1 MKTWKDITLRQFNKI
16 QDLLQE
22 IDEYTTLNIIDVIY
36 DVDSANMPA
45 MEVMSKYANSLDFL
59 TTTIPTN
66 EKLKETYT
74 INNRE
79 YNSNINLTQMTTAQ
93 FVDYQNYSKLNPV
106 DISKCLS
113 VFVIPK
119 GHTYNDGY
127 DLQQVQDDI
136 KDLDMVT
143 INTLA
148 FFFKK
153 LYVLLLEITLL
164 CLTQETTQMTIPTQK
179 KEEILNQ
186 LKQIDL
192 ANLGYSPTS
201 SLFANQPT
209 IH

>member
-22 IDEYTTLNIIDVIY
+22 IDEYTTLNIIDILY
-36 DVDSANMPA
+36 GVDSADMPA
-45 MEVMSKYANSLDFL
+45 MEVMNKYAHSLDFL
-59 TTTIPTN
+59 MTTIPTN

-74 INNRE
+74 INQRE

-93 FVDYQNYSKLNPV
+93 FIDYQNYSKENPV

-113 VFVIPK
+113 VFIIPA

-127 DLQQVQDDI
+127 DLKRVQDDI

-153 LYVLLLEITLL
+153 LFVLLLEITLL
-164 CLTQETTQMTIPTQK
+164 CLTQDTKKMNIPTQK

-192 ANLGYSPTS
+192 ASLASSPTS
-201 SLFANQPT
+201 SLFANLPT

>member
-36 DVDSANMPA
+36 NVDSADMPA

-127 DLQQVQDDI
+127 DLKQVQDDI

-201 SLFANQPT
+201 SLFASLPT
-209 IH
+209 IR

>member
-36 DVDSANMPA
+36 GVDSADMPA
-45 MEVMSKYANSLDFL
+45 MEVMNKYAHSLDFL
-59 TTTIPTN
+59 MTTIPTN

-74 INNRE
+74 INQRE

-93 FVDYQNYSKLNPV
+93 FVDYQNYSKENPV

-113 VFVIPK
+113 VFIIPK

-127 DLQQVQDDI
+127 DLKQVQDDI

-153 LYVLLLEITLL
+153 SYILLLEITLL
-164 CLTQETTQMTIPTQK
+164 CLTQDMKKMNIPTEK
-179 KEEILNQ
+179 KEEIMNQ

-192 ANLGYSPTS
+192 ASLASSPTS
-201 SLFANQPT
+201 SLFANLPT

>member
-22 IDEYTTLNIIDVIY
+22 IDEYTTLNIIDVLY
-36 DVDSANMPA
+36 GVDSANMPA
-45 MEVMSKYANSLDFL
+45 MEVMNKYAHSLDFL
-59 TTTIPTN
+59 MTTIPTN

-74 INNRE
+74 INQRE

-93 FVDYQNYSKLNPV
+93 FVDYQNYSKENPV

-113 VFVIPK
+113 VFIIPA

-127 DLQQVQDDI
+127 DLKQVQEDI

-153 LYVLLLEITLL
+153 LYILLLETTLL
-164 CLTQETTQMTIPTQK
+164 CLTQDMKKMNIPTEK

-192 ANLGYSPTS
+192 VSLASSPTS
-201 SLFANQPT
+201 SLFANLPT

>member
-22 IDEYTTLNIIDVIY
+22 IDEYTTLNLIDVLY

-45 MEVMSKYANSLDFL
+45 MEVMNKYAHSLDFL
-59 TTTIPTN
+59 MTTIPTN

-74 INNRE
+74 INQRE
-79 YNSNINLTQMTTAQ
+79 YNSNINITQMTTAQ
-93 FVDYQNYSKLNPV
+93 FVDYQNYTKENPV

-127 DLQQVQDDI
+127 DLKQVQDDI

-153 LYVLLLEITLL
+153 LYILLLETTLL
-164 CLTQETTQMTIPTQK
+164 CLIQDTKKMNIPTQK

-192 ANLGYSPTS
+192 ASLASSPTS
-201 SLFANQPT
+201 SLFANLPT

>member
-22 IDEYTTLNIIDVIY
+22 IDEYTTLNIIDVLY

-45 MEVMSKYANSLDFL
+45 MEVMNKYAHSLDFL
-59 TTTIPTN
+59 MTTIPTN
-66 EKLKETYT
+66 EKLKDTYT
-74 INNRE
+74 INHRE

-93 FVDYQNYSKLNPV
+93 FVDYQNYSKENPV

-127 DLQQVQDDI
+127 DLKQVQDDI

-153 LYVLLLEITLL
+153 LYILLLETTLL
-164 CLTQETTQMTIPTQK
+164 CLTQETTQMNIPTQK

-192 ANLGYSPTS
+192 ASLASSPTS
-201 SLFANQPT
+201 SLFANLPT

>member
-22 IDEYTTLNIIDVIY
+22 IDEYTTLNIIDVLY
-36 DVDSANMPA
+36 DVDSADMPA
-45 MEVMSKYANSLDFL
+45 MEVMNKYAHSLDFL
-59 TTTIPTN
+59 MTTIPTN

-74 INNRE
+74 INQRE

-93 FVDYQNYSKLNPV
+93 FVDYQNYSKENPV

-113 VFVIPK
+113 VFIIPA

-127 DLQQVQDDI
+127 DLKQVQDDI

-153 LYVLLLEITLL
+153 SYILLLEITLL
-164 CLTQETTQMTIPTQK
+164 CLTQDTKKMNIPTEK
-179 KEEILNQ
+179 KEEIMNQ

-192 ANLGYSPTS
+192 ANLASSPTS
-201 SLFANQPT
+201 SLFANLPT

>member
-36 DVDSANMPA
+36 DVDSANLPA
-45 MEVMSKYANSLDFL
+45 MEVMNKYAHSLDFL
-59 TTTIPTN
+59 MTTIPTN
-66 EKLKETYT
+66 EKLKDTYT
-74 INNRE
+74 INQRE

-93 FVDYQNYSKLNPV
+93 FVDYQNYSKENPV

-113 VFVIPK
+113 VFIIPK

-127 DLQQVQDDI
+127 DLKQVQEDI

-153 LYVLLLEITLL
+153 LYILLLETTLL
-164 CLTQETTQMTIPTQK
+164 CLTQDMEKMNIPTEK

-192 ANLGYSPTS
+192 ASLASSPTS
-201 SLFANQPT
+201 SLFANLPT
-209 IH
+209 TH

>member
-36 DVDSANMPA
+36 NVDSADMPA
-45 MEVMSKYANSLDFL
+45 MEVMNKYAHSLDFL

-74 INNRE
+74 INQRE

-164 CLTQETTQMTIPTQK
+164 CLTQETKKMNIPTQK
-179 KEEILNQ
+179 KEEIMNQ

-192 ANLGYSPTS
+192 ANLGYSPIS
-201 SLFANQPT
+201 SLFANLPT
-209 IH
+209 IP

>member
-22 IDEYTTLNIIDVIY
+22 IDEYTTLNIIDVLY
-36 DVDSANMPA
+36 DVDSANLPA
-45 MEVMSKYANSLDFL
+45 MEVMNKYAHSLDFL
-59 TTTIPTN
+59 MTTIPTN
-66 EKLKETYT
+66 EKLKDTYT
-74 INNRE
+74 INQRE

-93 FVDYQNYSKLNPV
+93 FVDYQNYSKENPV

-113 VFVIPK
+113 VFIIPK

-127 DLQQVQDDI
+127 DLKQVQDDI

-153 LYVLLLEITLL
+153 LYILLLETTLL
-164 CLTQETTQMTIPTQK
+164 CLTQDMKKMNIPTEK

-192 ANLGYSPTS
+192 ASLASSHTS
-201 SLFANQPT
+201 SLFANLPT
-209 IH
+209 TH

>member
-22 IDEYTTLNIIDVIY
+22 IDEYTTLNIIDVLY
-36 DVDSANMPA
+36 DVDSADMPA
-45 MEVMSKYANSLDFL
+45 MEVMNKYAHSLDFL
-59 TTTIPTN
+59 MTTIPTN

-74 INNRE
+74 INQRE

-93 FVDYQNYSKLNPV
+93 FVDYQNYSKENPV

-113 VFVIPK
+113 VFIIPK

-127 DLQQVQDDI
+127 DLKQVQEDI

-153 LYVLLLEITLL
+153 SFVLLLEITLL
-164 CLTQETTQMTIPTQK
+164 CLTQDTKKMNIPTQK
-179 KEEILNQ
+179 KEEILNL

-192 ANLGYSPTS
+192 ASLGYSPTS
-201 SLFANQPT
+201 SLFANLPT

>member
-22 IDEYTTLNIIDVIY
+22 IDEYTTLNIIDVLY
-36 DVDSANMPA
+36 DVDSADMPA
-45 MEVMSKYANSLDFL
+45 MEVMNKYAHSLDFL
-59 TTTIPTN
+59 MTTIPTN

-74 INNRE
+74 INQRE

-93 FVDYQNYSKLNPV
+93 FVDYQNYSKENPV

-113 VFVIPK
+113 VFIIPK

-127 DLQQVQDDI
+127 DLKQVQDDI

-153 LYVLLLEITLL
+153 LYILLLETTLL
-164 CLTQETTQMTIPTQK
+164 CLTQETTQMNIPTEK

-192 ANLGYSPTS
+192 ASLASSHTS
-201 SLFANQPT
+201 SLFANLQT

>member
-36 DVDSANMPA
+36 DVDSANLPA
-45 MEVMSKYANSLDFL
+45 MEVMNKYAHSLDFL
-59 TTTIPTN
+59 MTTIPTN
-66 EKLKETYT
+66 EKLKDTYT
-74 INNRE
+74 INQRE

-93 FVDYQNYSKLNPV
+93 FVDYQNYSKENPV

-113 VFVIPK
+113 VFIIPK

-127 DLQQVQDDI
+127 DLKQVQEDI

-153 LYVLLLEITLL
+153 LYILLLETTLL
-164 CLTQETTQMTIPTQK
+164 CLTQDMKKMNIPTEK

-192 ANLGYSPTS
+192 ASLASSPTS
-201 SLFANQPT
+201 SLFANLPT
-209 IH
+209 TH

>member
-22 IDEYTTLNIIDVIY
+22 IDEYTTLNIIDVLY
-36 DVDSANMPA
+36 NVDSANMPA
-45 MEVMSKYANSLDFL
+45 MEVMNKYAHSLDFL
-59 TTTIPTN
+59 MTTIPTN

-74 INNRE
+74 INQRE

-93 FVDYQNYSKLNPV
+93 FVDYQNYTKENPV

-127 DLQQVQDDI
+127 DLKQVQDDI

-153 LYVLLLEITLL
+153 LYLLLLETTLL
-164 CLTQETTQMTIPTQK
+164 CLTQETTQMNIPTQK

-192 ANLGYSPTS
+192 ASLASSPTS
-201 SLFANQPT
+201 SLFANLPT

>member
-36 DVDSANMPA
+36 DVDSANLPA
-45 MEVMSKYANSLDFL
+45 MEVMNKYAHSLDFL
-59 TTTIPTN
+59 MTTIPTN
-66 EKLKETYT
+66 EKINEIYT

-93 FVDYQNYSKLNPV
+93 FVDYQNYSKENPV

-113 VFVIPK
+113 VFIIPK

-127 DLQQVQDDI
+127 DLKQVQDDI

-164 CLTQETTQMTIPTQK
+164 CLTQDTKKMNIPTEK

-192 ANLGYSPTS
+192 ANLASSPTS
-201 SLFANQPT
+201 SLFANLPT

>member
-22 IDEYTTLNIIDVIY
+22 IDEYTTLNIIDVLY
-36 DVDSANMPA
+36 DVDSADMPA
-45 MEVMSKYANSLDFL
+45 MEVMNKYAHSLDFL
-59 TTTIPTN
+59 MTTIPTN

-74 INNRE
+74 INQRE
-79 YNSNINLTQMTTAQ
+79 YNSNINLIQMTTAQ
-93 FVDYQNYSKLNPV
+93 FVDYQNYSKENPV

-113 VFVIPK
+113 VFIIPK

-127 DLQQVQDDI
+127 DLKQVQEDI

-153 LYVLLLEITLL
+153 LYILLLETTLL
-164 CLTQETTQMTIPTQK
+164 CLTQDMEKMNIPTQK

-192 ANLGYSPTS
+192 ASLASYPTS
-201 SLFANQPT
+201 SLSANQPT
-209 IH
+209 TH

>member
-36 DVDSANMPA
+36 DVDSADMPA
-45 MEVMSKYANSLDFL
+45 MEVMNKYAHSLDFL
-59 TTTIPTN
+59 MTTIPTN
-66 EKLKETYT
+66 EKLKDVYT
-74 INNRE
+74 INQRE

-93 FVDYQNYSKLNPV
+93 FVDYQNYSKENPV

-113 VFVIPK
+113 VFIIPK

-127 DLQQVQDDI
+127 DLKQVQDYL

-153 LYVLLLEITLL
+153 SYILLLETTLL
-164 CLTQETTQMTIPTQK
+164 CLTQDMKKMNIPTEK

-192 ANLGYSPTS
+192 ASLASSPTS
-201 SLFANQPT
+201 YLFANLPT
-209 IH
+209 TH

>member
-36 DVDSANMPA
+36 DVDSANLPA
-45 MEVMSKYANSLDFL
+45 MEVMNKYAHSLDFL
-59 TTTIPTN
+59 MTTIPTN
-66 EKLKETYT
+66 EKLKDTYT
-74 INNRE
+74 INQRE

-93 FVDYQNYSKLNPV
+93 FVDYQNYSKENPV

-113 VFVIPK
+113 VFIIPK

-127 DLQQVQDDI
+127 DLKQVQEDI

-153 LYVLLLEITLL
+153 LYILLLETTLL
-164 CLTQETTQMTIPTQK
+164 CLTQDMKKMNIPTEK

-192 ANLGYSPTS
+192 ASLASSPTS
-201 SLFANQPT
+201 SLFVNLPT
-209 IH
+209 TH

>member
-36 DVDSANMPA
+36 NVDSANLPA

-93 FVDYQNYSKLNPV
+93 FVDYQNYSKENPV

-127 DLQQVQDDI
+127 DLKQVQDDI

-201 SLFANQPT
+201 SLFANLPT

>member
-22 IDEYTTLNIIDVIY
+22 IDEYTTLNIIDVLY
-36 DVDSANMPA
+36 DVDSANLPA
-45 MEVMSKYANSLDFL
+45 MEVMNKYAHSLDFL
-59 TTTIPTN
+59 MTTIPTN

-74 INNRE
+74 INQRE

-93 FVDYQNYSKLNPV
+93 FVDYQNYTKENPV

-113 VFVIPK
+113 VFIIPK

-127 DLQQVQDDI
+127 DLKQVQEDI

-153 LYVLLLEITLL
+153 LYILLLETTLL
-164 CLTQETTQMTIPTQK
+164 CLTQETTQMNIPTQK
-179 KEEILNQ
+179 KEEIMDK

-192 ANLGYSPTS
+192 ANLASSPTS
-201 SLFANQPT
+201 SLFANLPT
-209 IH
+209 TH

>member
-22 IDEYTTLNIIDVIY
+22 IDEYTTLNIIDVLY

-45 MEVMSKYANSLDFL
+45 MELMNKYAHSLDFL

-74 INNRE
+74 INQRE

-93 FVDYQNYSKLNPV
+93 FVDYQNYSKENPV

-113 VFVIPK
+113 VFIIPK
-119 GHTYNDGY
+119 GHSYNDGY
-127 DLQQVQDDI
+127 DLKQVQDDI

-153 LYVLLLEITLL
+153 LFVLLLEITLL
-164 CLTQETTQMTIPTQK
+164 CLTQDTKKMQIPTEK

-192 ANLGYSPTS
+192 ASLASSPTS
-201 SLFANQPT
+201 SLFANQPI

>member
-22 IDEYTTLNIIDVIY
+22 IDEYTTLNIIDVLY
-36 DVDSANMPA
+36 DVDSANLPA
-45 MEVMSKYANSLDFL
+45 MEVMNKYAHSLDFL
-59 TTTIPTN
+59 MTTIPTN

-74 INNRE
+74 INQRE

-93 FVDYQNYSKLNPV
+93 FVDYQNYTKENPV

-113 VFVIPK
+113 VFIIPK

-127 DLQQVQDDI
+127 DLKQVQDDI

-153 LYVLLLEITLL
+153 LYILLLETTLL
-164 CLTQETTQMTIPTQK
+164 CLTQETTQMNIPTEK
-179 KEEILNQ
+179 KEEIMDK

-192 ANLGYSPTS
+192 ANLASSHTS
-201 SLFANQPT
+201 SLFANLPT

>member
-22 IDEYTTLNIIDVIY
+22 IDEYTTLNIIDVLY
-36 DVDSANMPA
+36 GVDSADMPA
-45 MEVMSKYANSLDFL
+45 MEVMNKYAHSLDFL

-66 EKLKETYT
+66 EKLKDTYT
-74 INNRE
+74 INQRE

-93 FVDYQNYSKLNPV
+93 FVDYQNYSKENPV

-127 DLQQVQDDI
+127 DLKQVQEDI

-153 LYVLLLEITLL
+153 LYLLLLEITLL
-164 CLTQETTQMTIPTQK
+164 CLTQDTKKMNIPTQK

-192 ANLGYSPTS
+192 ASLASSPTS
-201 SLFANQPT
+201 SLFANLPT

>member
-22 IDEYTTLNIIDVIY
+22 IDEYTTLNIIDVLY
-36 DVDSANMPA
+36 DVDSANLPA
-45 MEVMSKYANSLDFL
+45 MEVMNKYAHSLDFL
-59 TTTIPTN
+59 MTTIPTN
-66 EKLKETYT
+66 EKLKETYI
-74 INNRE
+74 INQRG

-93 FVDYQNYSKLNPV
+93 FVDYQNYSKENPI

-113 VFVIPK
+113 VFIIPA

-127 DLQQVQDDI
+127 DLKHVQEDI

-153 LYVLLLEITLL
+153 LYILLLETTLL
-164 CLTQETTQMTIPTQK
+164 CLTQDTKKMNIPTEK

-192 ANLGYSPTS
+192 ASLASSPTS
-201 SLFANQPT
+201 SLFANLPT

>member
-36 DVDSANMPA
+36 DVDSSDMPA
-45 MEVMSKYANSLDFL
+45 MEVMNKYAHSLDFL

-66 EKLKETYT
+66 EKLKDVYT
-74 INNRE
+74 INQRE

-93 FVDYQNYSKLNPV
+93 FVDYQNYAKLNPV

-113 VFVIPK
+113 VFIIPK

-153 LYVLLLEITLL
+153 LYILLLEITLL
-164 CLTQETTQMTIPTQK
+164 CLTQDTTQMKIPTEK

-192 ANLGYSPTS
+192 ASLASSPTS
-201 SLFANQPT
+201 SLFANLPT
-209 IH
+209 TH

>member
-36 DVDSANMPA
+36 GVDSSDMPA
-45 MEVMSKYANSLDFL
+45 MEVMNKYAHSLDFL
-59 TTTIPTN
+59 MTTIPTN

-74 INNRE
+74 INQRE

-93 FVDYQNYSKLNPV
+93 FVDYQNYSKENPV

-113 VFVIPK
+113 VFIIPK

-127 DLQQVQDDI
+127 DLKQVQDDI

-153 LYVLLLEITLL
+153 SYILLLETTLL
-164 CLTQETTQMTIPTQK
+164 CLTQDMKKMNIPTQK
-179 KEEILNQ
+179 KEEIMNQ

-192 ANLGYSPTS
+192 ASLASSPTS
-201 SLFANQPT
+201 SLFANLPT

>member
-22 IDEYTTLNIIDVIY
+22 IDEYTTLNLIDVLY

-45 MEVMSKYANSLDFL
+45 MEVMNKYAHSLDFL

-74 INNRE
+74 INQRE

-93 FVDYQNYSKLNPV
+93 FVDYQNYTKENPV

-127 DLQQVQDDI
+127 DLKQVQDDI

-153 LYVLLLEITLL
+153 LYILLLETTLL
-164 CLTQETTQMTIPTQK
+164 CLTQDTKKMNIPTQK

-192 ANLGYSPTS
+192 ASLASSPTS
-201 SLFANQPT
+201 SLFANLPT

>member
-36 DVDSANMPA
+36 NVDSADMPA

-127 DLQQVQDDI
+127 DLKQVQDDI

-164 CLTQETTQMTIPTQK
+164 CLTQETTQMNIPTQK

>member
-22 IDEYTTLNIIDVIY
+22 IDEYTTLNIIDVLY
-36 DVDSANMPA
+36 DVDSADMPA
-45 MEVMSKYANSLDFL
+45 MEVMNKYAHSLDFL
-59 TTTIPTN
+59 MTTIPTN
-66 EKLKETYT
+66 EKLKDVYT
-74 INNRE
+74 INQRE

-93 FVDYQNYSKLNPV
+93 FVDYQNYSKENPV

-113 VFVIPK
+113 VFIIPK

-127 DLQQVQDDI
+127 DLKQVQEDI

-153 LYVLLLEITLL
+153 SYILLLETTLL
-164 CLTQETTQMTIPTQK
+164 CLTQDTKKMNIPTEK
-179 KEEILNQ
+179 KEEILNL

-192 ANLGYSPTS
+192 ASLASSPTS
-201 SLFANQPT
+201 SLFANLPT
-209 IH
+209 TH

>member
-36 DVDSANMPA
+36 DVDSADMPA
-45 MEVMSKYANSLDFL
+45 MEVMNKYAHSLDFL
-59 TTTIPTN
+59 MTTIPTN
-66 EKLKETYT
+66 EKLKDVYI
-74 INNRE
+74 INQRE

-93 FVDYQNYSKLNPV
+93 FVDYQNYAKLNPV

-113 VFVIPK
+113 VFIIPK

-127 DLQQVQDDI
+127 DLKQVQDDI

-153 LYVLLLEITLL
+153 LYILLLEITLL
-164 CLTQETTQMTIPTQK
+164 CLTQDTTQMNIPTQK

-192 ANLGYSPTS
+192 ASLASSPIS
-201 SLFANQPT
+201 SRFANLPT
-209 IH
+209 TH

>member
-22 IDEYTTLNIIDVIY
+22 IDEYTTLNIIDVLY

-45 MEVMSKYANSLDFL
+45 MELMNKYAHSLDFL

-66 EKLKETYT
+66 EKLKENYT
-74 INNRE
+74 INQRE

-93 FVDYQNYSKLNPV
+93 FVDYQNYSKENPV

-113 VFVIPK
+113 VFIIPK

-127 DLQQVQDDI
+127 DLKQVQDDI

-153 LYVLLLEITLL
+153 LFVLLLEITLL
-164 CLTQETTQMTIPTQK
+164 CLTQDTKKMQIPTEK

-192 ANLGYSPTS
+192 ASLASSHTS
-201 SLFANQPT
+201 SLFANLPT

>member
-36 DVDSANMPA
+36 DVDSADMPA
-45 MEVMSKYANSLDFL
+45 MEVMNKYAHSLDFL
-59 TTTIPTN
+59 MTTIPTN
-66 EKLKETYT
+66 ENLKETYT
-74 INNRE
+74 INQRE

-93 FVDYQNYSKLNPV
+93 FVDYQNYSKENPV

-113 VFVIPK
+113 VFIIPA

-127 DLQQVQDDI
+127 DLKQVQDDI

-153 LYVLLLEITLL
+153 SYILLLEITLL
-164 CLTQETTQMTIPTQK
+164 CLTQDTKKMNIPTEK

-192 ANLGYSPTS
+192 VNLASSPTS
-201 SLFANQPT
+201 SLFANLPT

>member
-36 DVDSANMPA
+36 NVDSADMPA
-45 MEVMSKYANSLDFL
+45 MEVMNKYAHSLDFL
-59 TTTIPTN
+59 MTTIPTN

-74 INNRE
+74 INQRE

-93 FVDYQNYSKLNPV
+93 FVDYQNYSKENPV

-113 VFVIPK
+113 VFIIPA

-127 DLQQVQDDI
+127 DLKQVQDDI

-153 LYVLLLEITLL
+153 SYILLLEITLL
-164 CLTQETTQMTIPTQK
+164 CLTQDTKKMKIPTEK

-192 ANLGYSPTS
+192 ASLASSPTS
-201 SLFANQPT
+201 SLFANLPT
-209 IH
+209 TH

>member
-36 DVDSANMPA
+36 DVDSADMPA
-45 MEVMSKYANSLDFL
+45 MEVMNKYAHSLDFL
-59 TTTIPTN
+59 MTTIPTN
-66 EKLKETYT
+66 EKLKETYI
-74 INNRE
+74 INQRE

-93 FVDYQNYSKLNPV
+93 FVDYQNYSKDNPV

-113 VFVIPK
+113 VFIIPK

-127 DLQQVQDDI
+127 DLKQVQEDI

-153 LYVLLLEITLL
+153 LYILLLETTLL
-164 CLTQETTQMTIPTQK
+164 CLTQDMKKMNIPTQK

-192 ANLGYSPTS
+192 ASLASSPTS
-201 SLFANQPT
+201 FLSVSLPT
-209 IH
+209 TH

>member
-1 MKTWKDITLRQFNKI
+1 MKNWKDITLRQFNKI

-22 IDEYTTLNIIDVIY
+22 IDEYTTLNIIDVLY
-36 DVDSANMPA
+36 GVDSADMPA
-45 MEVMSKYANSLDFL
+45 MEVMNKYAHSLDFL

-66 EKLKETYT
+66 EKLKDTYT
-74 INNRE
+74 INQRE

-93 FVDYQNYSKLNPV
+93 FVDYQNYSKENPV

-127 DLQQVQDDI
+127 DLKQVQEDI

-153 LYVLLLEITLL
+153 LYLLLLEITLL
-164 CLTQETTQMTIPTQK
+164 CLTQDTKKMNIPTQK

-192 ANLGYSPTS
+192 ASLASSPTS
-201 SLFANQPT
+201 SLFANLPT

>member
-36 DVDSANMPA
+36 DVDSANLPA
-45 MEVMSKYANSLDFL
+45 MEVMNKYAHSLDFL

-66 EKLKETYT
+66 EKLQETYT
-74 INNRE
+74 INQRE

-93 FVDYQNYSKLNPV
+93 FVDYQNYAKDNPV

-113 VFVIPK
+113 VFIIPK

-127 DLQQVQDDI
+127 DLKQVQDDI

-153 LYVLLLEITLL
+153 LYILLLEITLL
-164 CLTQETTQMTIPTQK
+164 CLTQDTTQMKIPTEK

-192 ANLGYSPTS
+192 ASLASSPTS
-201 SLFANQPT
+201 SLFANLPT

>member
-22 IDEYTTLNIIDVIY
+22 IDEYTTLNIIDVLY
-36 DVDSANMPA
+36 DVDSADMPA
-45 MEVMSKYANSLDFL
+45 MEVMNKYAHSLAFL
-59 TTTIPTN
+59 MTTIPTN

-74 INNRE
+74 INQRE
-79 YNSNINLTQMTTAQ
+79 YNSNINLIQMTTAQ
-93 FVDYQNYSKLNPV
+93 FVDYQNYSKENPV

-113 VFVIPK
+113 VFIIPK

-127 DLQQVQDDI
+127 DLKQVQEDI

-153 LYVLLLEITLL
+153 LYILLLETTLL
-164 CLTQETTQMTIPTQK
+164 CLTQDMEKMNIPTQK

-192 ANLGYSPTS
+192 ASLASYPTS
-201 SLFANQPT
+201 SLSANQPT
-209 IH
+209 TH

>member
-22 IDEYTTLNIIDVIY
+22 IDEYTTLNIIDVLY
-36 DVDSANMPA
+36 DVDSANLPA
-45 MEVMSKYANSLDFL
+45 MEVMNKYAHSLDFL
-59 TTTIPTN
+59 MTTIPTN
-66 EKLKETYT
+66 EKLKDVYT
-74 INNRE
+74 INQRE

-93 FVDYQNYSKLNPV
+93 FVDYQNYSKENPV

-113 VFVIPK
+113 VFIIPK

-127 DLQQVQDDI
+127 DLKQVQDDI

-153 LYVLLLEITLL
+153 LYILLLEITLI
-164 CLTQETTQMTIPTQK
+164 CLTQDTKKMNIPKQK

-192 ANLGYSPTS
+192 ASLASSPTS
-201 SLFANQPT
+201 SLFANLPT

>member
-22 IDEYTTLNIIDVIY
+22 IDEYTTLNIIDVLY

-45 MEVMSKYANSLDFL
+45 MEVMNKYAHSLDFL
-59 TTTIPTN
+59 MTTIPTN
-66 EKLKETYT
+66 EKLKEIYT
-74 INNRE
+74 INQRE

-93 FVDYQNYSKLNPV
+93 FVDYQNYAKENPV

-113 VFVIPK
+113 VFIIPK

-127 DLQQVQDDI
+127 DLKQVQDDI

-153 LYVLLLEITLL
+153 LFVLLLEITLL
-164 CLTQETTQMTIPTQK
+164 CLTQDTKKMNIPIEK

-192 ANLGYSPTS
+192 ASLASSPTS
-201 SLFANQPT
+201 SLFANLPT